1 LKRISNLV
9 KKQGIKLHDSGRFK
23 SNIATTHPTTAELR
37 GVVMK
42 IKKTALIR
50 SYALSMG
57 MEAATDLITEKIN
70 SSVLE
75 EKELYTEEETAKIYG
90 ELIKEGGLIGI
101 VAQHLMV
108 QLERKR
114 SEEQTLLLD
123 NIEHQIWYLTDK
135 ETYGVVNK
143 AHAKFLG
150 LEKEELEGKDLCDI
164 IGVESADVCTA
175 NNSEVFEKK
184 KQSHTEEL
192 IKNGS
197 GEMRLL
203 SITRTPKI
211 DSDGNV
217 EYVICAAEDI
227 TERKKAEEK
236 IKEADIIINKSPVVA
251 FTWINEEGWPVEFI
265 SENVKKL
272 LGYSSEDFLS
282 RKISYADCIYP
293 EDLERVEQEVAD
305 FSEEEGRDEF
315 VHKPYRILTKD
326 NNVKIVKDWTFIV
339 RDFEGKITHYKGII
353 EDITERK
360 RIEAALLESEKKFR
374 LIAEN
379 SIDCIWILD
388 TWLKFTYLSPS
399 SESILGYK
407 PEQLVGTRLSS
418 HFKKKE
424 FLTVGAMAARAIKKY
439 KNFTNLTFETKMLNS
454 NKEEVDIEITSNVLL
469 NSHGKLIGLQGTTR
483 DITKRKQAEEELQE
497 SEEKFRKLTE
507 HLPVAIAVID
517 KNEKTEYA
525 NKKYFET
532 IGNIYETP
540 NLADWFLR
548 VYPDEEYRKY
558 AIEKWYADIEKSI
571 KEGKEVEPFEYNITC
586 KDGKVKVME
595 ISGTWIGDKFV
606 TIFNDVTERVYAEA
620 ELQKL
625 NEKLEQRV
633 NERTAMSEQPNLRK
647 ITKNLSA
654 WSKLLLD
661 GRYE

>member
-1 LKRISNLV
+1 
-9 KKQGIKLHDSGRFK
+9 
-23 SNIATTHPTTAELR
+23 
-37 GVVMK
+37 MK
-42 IKKTALIR
+42 IKKNTLIR

-70 SSVLE
+70 SAALE

-101 VAQHLMV
+101 VAQNLVV

-150 LEKEELEGKDLCDI
+150 LEKEELEEKDLYDI
-164 IGVESADVCTA
+164 IGVEEADICIA
-175 NNSEVFEKK
+175 NNREVFEKK
-184 KQSHTEEL
+184 KQSHIEEW
-192 IKNGS
+192 IKNVR
-197 GEMRLL
+197 GETRLL

-211 DSDGNV
+211 DENGNV

-236 IKEADIIINKSPVVA
+236 IKEADIIINKSPAVA
-251 FTWINEEGWPVEFI
+251 FTWKNEEGWPVKYI

-272 LGYSSEDFLS
+272 FGYSSEDFLS
-282 RKISYADCIYP
+282 RKISYAECIYP
-293 EDLERVEQEVAD
+293 DDLERVEQEIAD
-305 FSEEEGRDEF
+305 FSDEEEIDEF

-326 NNVKIVKDWTFIV
+326 NNVKIVKNWIFIV

-360 RIEAALLESEKKFR
+360 RVDEALLKSEEKFR
-374 LIAEN
+374 LLAEN
-379 SIDCIWILD
+379 SVDCIWMLD
-388 TWLKFTYLSPS
+388 KKLKFTYLSPS
-399 SESILGYK
+399 TERILGYK
-407 PEQLVGTRLSS
+407 PEQMIGTNLSS

-424 FLTVGAMAARAIKKY
+424 FLKIGALAANAIKNY
-439 KNFTNLTFETKMLNS
+439 ETFTHYTFETKMLNS
-454 NKEEVDIEITSNVLL
+454 KNDEVDIEITSRLLL
-469 NSHGKLIGLQGTTR
+469 NNQGKLIGLQGLTR
-483 DITKRKQAEEELQE
+483 DITERKQAEEVLRE

-507 HLPVAIAVID
+507 HLPVAIAVVD

-525 NKKYFET
+525 NRKYFET

-540 NLADWFLR
+540 NLADWFLC

-558 AIEKWYADIEKSI
+558 VIEKWYVDIEKSI

-586 KDGKVKVME
+586 KDGKVRVME

-606 TIFNDVTERVYAEA
+606 TIFNDVTERVHAEA

-633 NERTAMSEQPNLRK
+633 NERTAELEKQNEDLESMNKAFVGREIRMIELKGIIKDLEEQIASVENE
-647 ITKNLSA
+647 
-654 WSKLLLD
+654 
-661 GRYE
+661 GE

>member
-1 LKRISNLV
+1 
-9 KKQGIKLHDSGRFK
+9 
-23 SNIATTHPTTAELR
+23 
-37 GVVMK
+37 
-42 IKKTALIR
+42 
-50 SYALSMG
+50 MG

-70 SSVLE
+70 SAALE

-101 VAQHLMV
+101 VAQNLVV

-150 LEKEELEGKDLCDI
+150 LEKEELEEKDLYDI
-164 IGVESADVCTA
+164 IGVEEADICIA
-175 NNSEVFEKK
+175 NNREVFEKK
-184 KQSHTEEL
+184 KQSHIEEW
-192 IKNGS
+192 IKNVR
-197 GEMRLL
+197 GETRLL

-211 DSDGNV
+211 DENGNV

-236 IKEADIIINKSPVVA
+236 IKEADIIINKSPAVA
-251 FTWINEEGWPVEFI
+251 FTWKNEEGWPVKYI

-272 LGYSSEDFLS
+272 FGYSSEDFLS
-282 RKISYADCIYP
+282 RKISYAECIYP
-293 EDLERVEQEVAD
+293 DDLERVEQEIAD
-305 FSEEEGRDEF
+305 FSEEEERDEF

-326 NNVKIVKDWTFIV
+326 NNVKIVKNWIFIV

-360 RIEAALLESEKKFR
+360 RVDEALLKSEEKFR
-374 LIAEN
+374 LLAEN
-379 SIDCIWILD
+379 SVDCIWMLD
-388 TWLKFTYLSPS
+388 KKLRFTYLSPS
-399 SESILGYK
+399 TERILGYK
-407 PEQLVGTRLSS
+407 PEQMIGTNLSL

-424 FLTVGAMAARAIKKY
+424 FLKIGALAANAIKNY
-439 KNFTNLTFETKMLNS
+439 ETFTHYTFETKMLNS
-454 NKEEVDIEITSNVLL
+454 KNDEVDIEITSRLLL
-469 NSHGKLIGLQGTTR
+469 NNQGKLIGLQGLTR
-483 DITKRKQAEEELQE
+483 DITERKQAEEVLRE

-507 HLPVAIAVID
+507 HLPVAIAVVD

-540 NLADWFLR
+540 NLADWFLC

-558 AIEKWYADIEKSI
+558 VIEKWYVDIEKSI

-606 TIFNDVTERVYAEA
+606 TIFNDVTERVHAEA

-633 NERTAMSEQPNLRK
+633 NERTAELEKQNEDLESMNKAFVGREIRMIELKGIIKDLEEQIASVENE
-647 ITKNLSA
+647 
-654 WSKLLLD
+654 
-661 GRYE
+661 GE

>member
-1 LKRISNLV
+1 
-9 KKQGIKLHDSGRFK
+9 
-23 SNIATTHPTTAELR
+23 
-37 GVVMK
+37 
-42 IKKTALIR
+42 
-50 SYALSMG
+50 

-70 SSVLE
+70 SAALE
-75 EKELYTEEETAKIYG
+75 EKELYTEEETAEIYG

-101 VAQHLMV
+101 VAQNLVV

-123 NIEHQIWYLTDK
+123 NIEHHIWYLTDK

-150 LEKEELEGKDLCDI
+150 LEKEELEEKDLYDI
-164 IGVESADVCTA
+164 IGVKEADICIA
-175 NNSEVFEKK
+175 NNREVFEKK
-184 KQSHTEEL
+184 KQSHIEEW
-192 IKNGS
+192 IKNVR

-211 DSDGNV
+211 DENGNV

-236 IKEADIIINKSPVVA
+236 IKEADIIINKSPAVA
-251 FTWINEEGWPVEFI
+251 FTWKNEEGWPVKYI

-272 LGYSSEDFLS
+272 FGYSSEDFLS
-282 RKISYADCIYP
+282 RKISYAECIYP
-293 EDLERVEQEVAD
+293 DDLERVEQEIAD
-305 FSEEEGRDEF
+305 FSEEEERDEF

-326 NNVKIVKDWTFIV
+326 NNVKIVKNWIFIV

-360 RIEAALLESEKKFR
+360 RVDEALLKSEEKFR
-374 LIAEN
+374 LLAEN
-379 SIDCIWILD
+379 SVDCIWMLD
-388 TWLKFTYLSPS
+388 KKLKFTYLSPS
-399 SESILGYK
+399 TERILGYK
-407 PEQLVGTRLSS
+407 PEQMIGTNLSS

-424 FLTVGAMAARAIKKY
+424 FLKIGALAANAIKNY
-439 KNFTNLTFETKMLNS
+439 ETFTHYTFETKMLNS
-454 NKEEVDIEITSNVLL
+454 KNDEVDIEITSRLL
-469 NSHGKLIGLQGTTR
+469 FNNQGKLIGLQGLTR
-483 DITKRKQAEEELQE
+483 DITERKQAEEVLRE

-507 HLPVAIAVID
+507 HLPVAIAVVD

-525 NKKYFET
+525 NRKYFET

-540 NLADWFLR
+540 NLADWFLC

-558 AIEKWYADIEKSI
+558 VIEKWYVDIEKSI

-606 TIFNDVTERVYAEA
+606 TIFNDVTERVHAEA

-633 NERTAMSEQPNLRK
+633 NERTAELEKQNEDLESMNKAFVGREIRMIELKGIIKDLEEQIASVENE
-647 ITKNLSA
+647 
-654 WSKLLLD
+654 
-661 GRYE
+661 GE